1 MFTYML
7 TVVAG
12 GVGIFSFVYDTK
24 AEAVAHI
31 NALRS
36 TRMAS
41 PWQAVIQLVNEYEE
55 RVNGCS
61 FKFNADV
68 TRA

>member
-12 GVGIFSFVYDTK
+12 VGVFSFVYDTK
-24 AEAVAHI
+24 AEAVSHI

-36 TRMAS
+36 TPMAS
-41 PWQAVIQLVNEYEE
+41 PWQAIVQLVNEDEE
-55 RVNGCS
+55 IVNGCRFS
-61 FKFNADV
+61 FNADG

>member
-7 TVVAG
+7 TVVTQG
-12 GVGIFSFVYDTK
+12 IGVFSFVYDTK

-36 TRMAS
+36 TPMAS

-55 RVNGCS
+55 IVNGCRFS
-61 FKFNADV
+61 FNPDG